1 MTKANCMTLPTMSQR
16 RCFFFSFNLQA
27 DTSSDS
33 HSLHITLSTY
43 QKNAWIDFMEKV
55 CLVRVKIYAM
65 IKESS

>member
-1 MTKANCMTLPTMSQR
+1 MNKVYKGD
-16 RCFFFSFNLQA
+16 FFFSFNLQA

-55 CLVRVKIYAM
+55 CIGRVVM
-65 IKESS
+65 P